1 MARVS
6 PAEAQAI
13 LEEFEREGLVYRD
26 EDGRWHL
33 REDAK
38 TEYYRGEYWVSV
50 SKPMGRV
57 LWSTSNDIL
66 GW

>member
-1 MARVS
+1 MTRVS

-26 EDGRWHL
+26 ENGRWHL

-50 SKPMGRV
+50 NKP
-57 LWSTSNDIL
+57 N
-66 GW
+66 